1 MKTAQTPQNTGTGYL
16 KVRVTAADN
25 ALPIGGA
32 SVTVTKGNGAN
43 NELINKQTTN
53 NSGETEQISL
63 PAPPKEL
70 SQTPGNANT
79 YAKYNVRVDYVGYYT
94 VENIDVPVFDGQLSI
109 QPTQLVPLP
118 LNVTNGKTTSIIEEE
133 PQL

>member
-1 MKTAQTPQNTGTGYL
+1 MKNTQIAQNTGTGYL

-32 SVTVTKGNGAN
+32 SVTVTKRNGSTP
-43 NELINKQTTN
+43 ELINKQTTN
-53 NSGETEQISL
+53 DSGQTEQISL

-70 SQTPGNANT
+70 SQSPGNPTPYAN
-79 YAKYNVRVDYVGYYT
+79 YNIRVDYTGYYS
-94 VENIDVPVFDGQLSI
+94 VEHIDVPIFDGQLSI

-118 LNVTNGKTTSIIEEE
+118 LDTLNGMTTTIVEHQIE
-133 PQL
+133 L